1 MRNVVDEYLWTDSK
15 QILTHR
21 ETQIPQLVTFGHDIS
36 RQASMTMTPHCHVNK
51 FEIVVAISGQQKY
64 VADGEPY
71 TISGG
76 EAFTTF
82 PGEPHSGREE
92 TENVGE
98 IYWFQID
105 VKSGENFFH
114 LTPPWSEQLYHRLLR
129 INARVCRVPTEA
141 IRLMKKSFRLLSSGN
156 SFDKLNGGAAFTS
169 FLSDFITSNLTES
182 TAAPSPAIQK
192 VMAYIGENL
201 EQEIRLEQLARL
213 CGLSLCGFKLKFKA
227 ETGVAP
233 REYINLQK
241 IEEAK
246 RRMGADPAASISDI
260 AMSLGFSSSNYFSV
274 VFRKYTGIPPR
285 QYLRHIQRE

>member
-1 MRNVVDEYLWTDSK
+1 MRNIVDEYIWSDSK
-15 QILTHR
+15 QILTDR

-36 RQASMTMTPHCHVNK
+36 RQASLTMTPHCHLNK

-105 VKSGENFFH
+105 VKNGENFFH
-114 LTPPWSEQLYHRLLR
+114 LTPPWSEQLYHRFLR
-129 INARVCRVPTEA
+129 INARVCKMPTEA
-141 IRLMKKSFRLLSSGN
+141 IRLMKKSFRLLSSEN
-156 SFDKLNGGAAFTS
+156 SFDKLNGAAAFTS
-169 FLSDFITSNLTES
+169 FLSDFIGSNLAES
-182 TAAPSPAIQK
+182 TASPSPAIQN
-192 VMAYIGENL
+192 VMQYIGENL
-201 EQEIRLEQLARL
+201 EQEIHLEQLARM

-246 RRMGADPAASISDI
+246 RRMDASPGASISDI
-260 AMSLGFSSSNYFSV
+260 AMNLGFSTSNYFSV
-274 VFRKYTGIPPR
+274 VFKKYTGIPPR
-285 QYLRHIQRE
+285 RYSRHIRKD